1 MIKEVRLIG
10 LGLIILLSIL
20 PSCKKKEVPT
30 LTTTAVTNV
39 TGISATSGGTIID
52 EGSGTIVEKG
62 VCWNKEITPTI
73 SDNMTIEG
81 SGAGTFISNLTNLNA
96 TTTYYLRAYAT
107 NGAGTGYGNQVCF
120 ITLENPPYTAF
131 TTTST
136 NITLGQSVQFN
147 DQSSNFPTSWS
158 WNFGDGNESTLM
170 NPSHTYLIA
179 GTYTVTLTTS
189 NSFGFDTEIRENL
202 IIVNSSLP
210 FVYLNSVIGNATPSI
225 LEMTYNITLA
235 NIIPPNTAF
244 TVQVNGINRG
254 ISSIA
259 ISGNKVLLTLLSPV
273 VFGDFVTV
281 SYTDNQLQS
290 TTGDITA
297 TLTSQPVTNN
307 LLDPTIPNGPPV
319 VVIKYIVSAYSG
331 FVYELDASGSYDL
344 NDDLLTFKWT
354 IPANIQV
361 TSTTSSKIRYLAP
374 NVTSSETINFG
385 LTVSD
390 GRVSV
395 SKNITIIILPYKPA
409 CGMAKNESRIN
420 LIKQLESAR
429 LSNNIID

>member
-1 MIKEVRLIG
+1 MIKEARLIG

-30 LTTTAVTNV
+30 LITTAVTNV

-62 VCWNKEITPTI
+62 VCWSKEITPTI
-73 SDNMTIEG
+73 SDNMTMEG
-81 SGAGTFISNLTNLNA
+81 SGADSFISNLTNLNA
-96 TTTYYLRAYAT
+96 ATTYYVRAYAT
-107 NGAGTGYGNQVCF
+107 NCAGTGYGNQVCL
-120 ITLENPPYTAF
+120 ITLGNPPNTIF
-131 TTTST
+131 TTSPT

-147 DQSSNFPTSWS
+147 DQSSCSPTNWN
-158 WNFGDGNESTLM
+158 WNFGDGNESTLR
-170 NPSHTYLIA
+170 NPLHTYLIP

-210 FVYLNSVIGNATPSI
+210 FVYVNSVIENTTPSI
-225 LEMTYNITLA
+225 LEMAYNITLA
-235 NIIPPNTAF
+235 NIIPPNIAF

-254 ISSIA
+254 ISLVAIA
-259 ISGNKVLLTLLSPV
+259 GNKVLLTLLSPV
-273 VFGDFVTV
+273 VFSDIVTV
-281 SYTDNQLQS
+281 SYTGNQLQS
-290 TTGDITA
+290 TTGEFAVAITYQ
-297 TLTSQPVTNN
+297 SVTNN
-307 LLDPTIPNGPPV
+307 LRDPAIPNASPI
-319 VVIKYIVSAYSG
+319 VVINYNASAYSG
-331 FVYELDASGSYDL
+331 FIYELDASGSYDL
-344 NDDLLTFKWT
+344 NNDPLTFKWT
-354 IPANIQV
+354 IPTNVQV
-361 TSTTSSKIRYLAP
+361 SSTTSSKIRFLAP

-395 SKNITIIILPYKPA
+395 SKNITISILPYNPE

-420 LIKQLESAR
+420 
-429 LSNNIID
+429 